1 MSDGEDNEA
10 TVAVAD
16 APTERIGADETRAS
30 EDTETA
36 QSDPEDPLV
45 GRVLDDRYEIR
56 KSLDSGGMGTVYLAW
71 DRTLERQVVVKI
83 PHASL
88 MADRTFRERFLQEI
102 RDLSAHE
109 HPAILSIVDS
119 GSHHGDD
126 TGPGTQD
133 VPYAVVQYLR
143 GGNLR
148 ERIGR
153 QGGQQTREEV
163 LEWLPTI
170 AGALDAVHRNG
181 SLHRDVK
188 PANILFDGE
197 GHAVLSDFG
206 IATAIGAADPDAPTQ
221 EVRRELTVVGT
232 FVGSP
237 AYAPPEAIDRI
248 LTPAYDQYSLATVVY
263 VAVTGELPFSGKT
276 NEAILIAKE
285 KGTPPAIDRKK
296 LKGPLSKS
304 AEKALRRGLARQ
316 PEDRFDSCMAF
327 ADAFA
332 SEAGGA
338 GVSLPIRPLAIAAA
352 AAVLAFALL
361 RVDWGGLLPET
372 DATAPAP
379 TAEREPVTVELESNP
394 DELLPETDATAPA
407 PTAEREPVTVELGSN
422 PEEIDRAIFLCE
434 KGGGSDRACAREVFA
449 DERLRTV
456 TVAAYTLDRTE
467 VTNGQFAAFVEAS
480 GHRTTAE
487 ERGYSWDITR
497 CRRCTWRTPQ
507 TGRDALSNP
516 DDPVVHVSWADASR
530 YCKWAGAR
538 LPSEDEWEFAAR
550 GTDRRTFPWG
560 DEWDA
565 NRLRDVRAEGLG
577 LEPVG
582 SYPKGAT
589 PEGVL
594 DLAGSVWEW
603 TATESG
609 EGERRIFKGGSWMD
623 SLPAYFR
630 SAAFSEDAPDY
641 SSISLGFRC
650 ARDGA
655 A

>member
-1 MSDGEDNEA
+1 MKDGQDTGGADDEA
-10 TVAVAD
+10 TAPVESEQAD
-16 APTERIGADETRAS
+16 TAPIELEPNEETEPA
-30 EDTETA
+30 
-36 QSDPEDPLV
+36 DPLL
-45 GRVLDDRYEIR
+45 GEVLDDRYEIR
-56 KSLDSGGMGTVYLAW
+56 KSLDRGGMGTVYLAW

-102 RDLSAHE
+102 RDLSTHE

-119 GSHHGDD
+119 GSHVGGAGQ
-126 TGPGTQD
+126 TD

-148 ERIGR
+148 ERITK
-153 QGGQQTREEV
+153 QGGQQTPEEI

-170 AGALDAVHRNG
+170 AGALDTVHRNG

-248 LTPAYDQYSLATVVY
+248 LTPAYDQYSLATVVFL
-263 VAVTGELPFSGKT
+263 AITGELPFTGNT

-285 KGTPPAIDRKK
+285 KGTPPAIDRKR

-304 AEKALRRGLARQ
+304 AEKAIRKALSRQ
-316 PEDRFDSCMAF
+316 PEDRFGSCLEF

-332 SEAGGA
+332 NDAGGA
-338 GVSLPIRPLAIAAA
+338 GIDLPWKPIAAA
-352 AAVLAFALL
+352 AGALL
-361 RVDWGGLLPET
+361 VLGALFQIDWDGLVPAGSDDAQEIGENERVEPSGTPIAQKSD
-372 DATAPAP
+372 
-379 TAEREPVTVELESNP
+379 PVTV
-394 DELLPETDATAPA
+394 
-407 PTAEREPVTVELGSN
+407 RLGST

-434 KGGGSDRACAREVFA
+434 KGGGSARACAREVFA

-456 TVAAYTLDRTE
+456 RLAPYTLDRTE
-467 VTNGQFAAFVEAS
+467 VTNADFETFVDAT

-497 CRRCTWRTPQ
+497 CRRCNWRTPQ
-507 TGRDALSNP
+507 QGRDALTHP
-516 DDPVVHVSWADASR
+516 DDPVVHVSWQDARR
-530 YCKWAGAR
+530 YCQWAGGR
-538 LPSEDEWEFAAR
+538 LPTEDEWEFAAR
-550 GTDRRTFPWG
+550 GESRRAFPWG

-582 SYPKGAT
+582 SHPSGAT
-589 PEGVL
+589 PEGLL

-603 TATESG
+603 TSTESG

-623 SLPAYFR
+623 RIPAYFR

-650 ARDGA
+650 ARDGEA
-655 A
+655 

>member
-1 MSDGEDNEA
+1 MVDDQ
-10 TVAVAD
+10 
-16 APTERIGADETRAS
+16 ETQ
-30 EDTETA
+30 ETG
-36 QSDPEDPLV
+36 SEDPLV
-45 GRVLDDRYEIR
+45 GQLLDERYEIR
-56 KSLDSGGMGTVYLAW
+56 KSLDRGGMGTVYLAW

-88 MADRTFRERFLQEI
+88 MADRTFRQRFLQEI
-102 RDLSAHE
+102 RDLSNHE
-109 HPAILSIVDS
+109 HPAILSIIDS
-119 GSHHGDD
+119 GSHESDHG
-126 TGPGTQD
+126 D

-148 ERIGR
+148 ERIAS

-170 AGALDAVHRNG
+170 AAALDAVHRNG

-197 GHAVLSDFG
+197 GHAILSDFG

-248 LTPAYDQYSLATVVY
+248 LTPSYDQYSLATVVY
-263 VAVTGELPFSGKT
+263 LALTGELPFSGNT

-285 KGTPPAIDRKK
+285 KGQAPPIDHKK
-296 LKGPLSKS
+296 LKGPLPKE
-304 AEKALRRGLARQ
+304 AEKAIRRALSRE
-316 PEDRFDSCMAF
+316 PEDRFESCTAF
-327 ADAFA
+327 AEAFA
-332 SEAGGA
+332 AEGGA
-338 GVSLPIRPLAIAAA
+338 AGVALPLRPIAIAAA
-352 AAVLAFALL
+352 GLALL
-361 RVDWGGLLPET
+361 VAIGFGIAGGSG
-372 DATAPAP
+372 DAP
-379 TAEREPVTVELESNP
+379 TDEDSGRANAEAPGESGARGAVTV
-394 DELLPETDATAPA
+394 
-407 PTAEREPVTVELGSN
+407 RLGST

-434 KGGGSDRACAREVFA
+434 RGGGSERACARSVFA

-456 TVAAYTLDRTE
+456 TLQPFVIDETE
-467 VTNGQFAAFVEAS
+467 VTNGDFARFAEAT
-480 GHRTTAE
+480 GYRTTAE

-497 CRRCTWRTPQ
+497 CRGCTWRTPQ
-507 TGRDALSNP
+507 PGREARP
-516 DDPVVHVSWADASR
+516 REPVVHVSWTDARR
-530 YCKWAGAR
+530 YCGWAGGR
-538 LPSEDEWEFAAR
+538 LPTEDEWEFAAR
-550 GTDRRTFPWG
+550 GEAGRTFPWG

-565 NRLRDVRAEGLG
+565 GRVRALDAQGLG

-582 SYPKGAT
+582 SHPSGAT
-589 PEGVL
+589 PDGIQ

-603 TATESG
+603 TATTSG
-609 EGERRIFKGGSWMD
+609 EGERRIFKGGSWMETI
-623 SLPAYFR
+623 PAYLR

-650 ARDGA
+650 VREPAS
-655 A
+655 

>member
-1 MSDGEDNEA
+1 MSDGDE
-10 TVAVAD
+10 
-16 APTERIGADETRAS
+16 TERQTSARSERQTSDETRPIDDAPAGGG
-30 EDTETA
+30 EAPNLEAEA
-36 QSDPEDPLV
+36 QDPLV
-45 GRVLDDRYEIR
+45 GNLLDGRYEIQR
-56 KSLDSGGMGTVYLAW
+56 SLDRGGMGTVYLAW

-83 PHASL
+83 PHATL

-102 RDLSAHE
+102 RDLSTHE

-119 GSHHGDD
+119 GSHEGEHG
-126 TGPGTQD
+126 D

-148 ERIGR
+148 ERITR
-153 QGGQQTREEV
+153 QGGQQTCEEV

-170 AGALDAVHRNG
+170 AGALDTVHRNG

-263 VAVTGELPFSGKT
+263 LALTGELPFSGNT

-285 KGTPPAIDRKK
+285 KGTPPPIDRRK
-296 LKGPLSKS
+296 LKGPLSKA
-304 AEKALRRGLARQ
+304 AEKAIRKALARQ
-316 PEDRFDSCMAF
+316 PEDRFESCTAF
-327 ADAFA
+327 AEAFA
-332 SEAGGA
+332 NEAGGA
-338 GVSLPIRPLAIAAA
+338 GLALPTRPVALAAVAAA
-352 AAVLAFALL
+352 ALAAIVAVGLL
-361 RVDWGGLLPET
+361 RIDWSGMSSSAGDESPVAADLP
-372 DATAPAP
+372 A
-379 TAEREPVTVELESNP
+379 PVTVQ
-394 DELLPETDATAPA
+394 
-407 PTAEREPVTVELGSN
+407 LGST

-434 KGGGSDRACAREVFA
+434 KGGGSARACAREVFA

-456 TVAAYTLDRTE
+456 TLPPFELDRTE
-467 VTNGQFAAFVEAS
+467 VTNADFRRFVDET

-507 TGRDALSNP
+507 AGREAADHP
-516 DDPVVHVSWADASR
+516 RDPVVHVSWRDAQI
-530 YCKWAGAR
+530 YCRWDGGR

-550 GTDRRTFPWG
+550 GQDRRTFPWG

-582 SYPKGAT
+582 SHPEGAT
-589 PEGVL
+589 PDGLL
-594 DLAGSVWEW
+594 DMAGSVWEW
-603 TATESG
+603 TSTESG

-623 SLPAYFR
+623 RIPAYFR
-630 SAAFSEDAPDY
+630 SAAFSEDAPDF

-650 ARDGA
+650 ARDIVE
-655 A
+655 